1 MGVELGNFSE
11 QGLSGVLSPG
21 FMGLSRQTGFDGGST
36 PTSVAGEGRVS
47 LDFFGS
53 FLLVVSS
60 VGKEECTFVVFFF
73 FFQGF

>member
-11 QGLSGVLSPG
+11 EELSGVLKPG
-21 FMGLSRQTGFDGGST
+21 FMGLSGQAGSDGGST

-53 FLLVVSS
+53 FLLAVSS
-60 VGKEECTFVVFFF
+60 LGKEEGTFVVFSF
-73 FFQGF
+73 